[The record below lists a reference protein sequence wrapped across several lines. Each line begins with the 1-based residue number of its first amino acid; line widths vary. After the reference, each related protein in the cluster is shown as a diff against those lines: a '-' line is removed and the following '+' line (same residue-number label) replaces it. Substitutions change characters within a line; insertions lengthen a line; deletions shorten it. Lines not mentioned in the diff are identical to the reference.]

1 MPDWYHYTKRVPQHF
16 IEIISQF
23 HYSLWHQ
30 ISLVKWFMI
39 ELQAFL
45 DKNNILYRF
54 QWRSRKFFF
63 TKPCP
68 SYFNNKIATG
78 FESGLY
84 IGMTLTDLQKAFDT
98 INHEILINEMKY
110 LGFSKDI
117 IFWFKSYL
125 SNRKFKTNL
134 NKTFLETG
142 KLLYGVPQGSI
153 LGPLLFLFLYKW
165 HVSGS

>member
-1 MPDWYHYTKRVPQHF
+1 
-16 IEIISQF
+16 
-23 HYSLWHQ
+23 
-30 ISLVKWFMI
+30 MI
-39 ELQAFL
+39 KLQAFL

-153 LGPLLFLFLYKW
+153 LGPLLFLFYINGMSQVVKYGLLFYADDTCQIFQHNDSKKLK
-165 HVSGS
+165 SNLTKILA

>member
-1 MPDWYHYTKRVPQHF
+1 
-16 IEIISQF
+16 
-23 HYSLWHQ
+23 
-30 ISLVKWFMI
+30 MI
-39 ELQAFL
+39 KLQAFL
-45 DKNNILYRF
+45 DKNNILHRF

-153 LGPLLFLFLYKW
+153 LGPLLFLFYINDMSQVVKYGLLFYADDTCQIFQHNDLKKLK
-165 HVSGS
+165 SNLTKILA